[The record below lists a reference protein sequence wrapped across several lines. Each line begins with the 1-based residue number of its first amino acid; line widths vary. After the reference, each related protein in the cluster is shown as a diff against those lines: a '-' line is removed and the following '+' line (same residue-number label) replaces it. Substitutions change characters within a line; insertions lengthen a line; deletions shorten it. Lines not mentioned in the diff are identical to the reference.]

1 MTSTLPTDSRIYT
14 AHYLIPTVNQI
25 IEHGALLVRDS
36 RIVAVSTHEDLRRSH
51 PHAHVTDYGTDNTVA
66 VITPGFINT
75 HTHLELTAMRGFLDD
90 VEHDF
95 FAWLRKLTL
104 ARRDMMNEEDLY
116 ISALFG
122 ATEAI
127 RSGITCIA
135 DASDSAA
142 TTIRALHD
150 AGLRATVYQELFGI
164 DERLAQDQLA
174 NLKNKVSLLRELAT
188 SRPSIPNPEFQIS
201 NFKSEIQS
209 NPPLVRAGIS
219 PHAPYTVS
227 GKLIELAA
235 QYAIDENLPVM
246 IHAAESQA
254 ELAFMMHG
262 HGAFADGL
270 KTRNIAWTPP
280 QTSTVRYL
288 YERGLLNTK
297 PLLTHCIT
305 VDEHDL
311 DLIKHHDA
319 SIAHCPKSNL
329 KLGHGRAPFPAML
342 KHKIPVGL
350 GSDSVASNNT
360 NDMLEEARF
369 ATLLA
374 RLNREDT
381 HGANFDVQTR
391 DTFDA
396 ITHGGARALRLDD
409 HTGTLEAGKQA
420 DFAVVRL
427 SEPHQQP
434 IYDVMSALI
443 NSSSARDVLATVI
456 AGREVFMDGKV
467 TTIDEDDLRARIF
480 DLGKRLAASA

>member
-1 MTSTLPTDSRIYT
+1 VVRQSTKS
-14 AHYLIPTVNQI
+14 
-25 IEHGALLVRDS
+25 LVPS
-36 RIVAVSTHEDLRRSH
+36 PI
-51 PHAHVTDYGTDNTVA
+51 
-66 VITPGFINT
+66 
-75 HTHLELTAMRGFLDD
+75 
-90 VEHDF
+90 
-95 FAWLRKLTL
+95 
-104 ARRDMMNEEDLY
+104 
-116 ISALFG
+116 
-122 ATEAI
+122 
-127 RSGITCIA
+127 
-135 DASDSAA
+135 
-142 TTIRALHD
+142 
-150 AGLRATVYQELFGI
+150 
-164 DERLAQDQLA
+164 
-174 NLKNKVSLLRELAT
+174 LK
-188 SRPSIPNPEFQIS
+188 FQIS
-201 NFKSEIQS
+201 NFKSEIET
-209 NPPLVRAGIS
+209 NPPLVRVGIS

-227 GKLIELAA
+227 GNLIELAA
-235 QYAIDENLPVM
+235 RYALDEDLPVM
-246 IHAAESQA
+246 MHAAESQA

-270 KTRNIAWTPP
+270 KTRNIAWQPP
-280 QTSTVRYL
+280 RVSTIRYL
-288 YERGLLNTK
+288 HERGLLHTK
-297 PLLTHCIT
+297 PLFAHCIT

-369 ATLLA
+369 ALLLA

-381 HGANFDVQTR
+381 HGANFDVQAR

-434 IYDVMSALI
+434 VYDVMSALI
-443 NSSSARDVLATVI
+443 NSSSARDVIATVI
-456 AGREVFMDGKV
+456 AGREVFKDGKV
-467 TTIDEDDLRARIF
+467 TTIDEDDLRARVF
-480 DLGKRLAASA
+480 DLGKRLAAVV